1 VDERADIAK
10 GSRKTHKFIYSS
22 SDLYDINTLAKF
34 WVEGLK
40 SLFTYEGKFHD
51 QNLSLDSGIAPK
63 EGMFFLLVK
72 VDLTRRQFDIITE
85 T

>member
-1 VDERADIAK
+1 MFDRSDIAK
-10 GSRKTHKFIYSS
+10 GSKKTHKFLYVSR
-22 SDLYDINTLAKF
+22 DLYDINIFSKF
-34 WVEGLK
+34 WVEGLR

-51 QNLSLDSGIAPK
+51 QNLSFDSGIDPK

-72 VDLTRRQFDIITE
+72 VDLTREQFNIITE

>member
-1 VDERADIAK
+1 VYERADIAK

-22 SDLYDINTLAKF
+22 NDLYDINTISKF

-40 SLFTYEGKFHD
+40 SLFTYEGKYHD
-51 QNLSLDSGIAPK
+51 QNLSLNSAIDPDGGI
-63 EGMFFLLVK
+63 FFLLIK
-72 VDLTRRQFDIITE
+72 VDLTRKQFDIIAE

>member
-1 VDERADIAK
+1 MYERADIAK
-10 GSRKTHKFIYSS
+10 GSRKTHKFIYTSQ
-22 SDLYDINTLAKF
+22 DLYDINTIAKF

-51 QNLSLDSGIAPK
+51 QNLSLDSAIDPKRGI
-63 EGMFFLLVK
+63 FFLLVK
-72 VDLTRRQFDIITE
+72 VDLTRKQFDIITE

>member
-1 VDERADIAK
+1 MYDRGDIAK
-10 GSRKTHKFIYSS
+10 GSKKTHKFIYVSK
-22 SDLYDINTLAKF
+22 DLYDINTLSKF

-40 SLFTYEGKFHD
+40 SLFTYGGEFHD

-72 VDLTRRQFDIITE
+72 VDLTREQFNIITE